1 MTATL
6 GSFKETQ
13 EILAEQGC
21 RLDIKTIRRVAYRAA
36 GRVRLMQ
43 QMGNYG
49 FSKQDSLAGR
59 RVAISSDG
67 GRLRLREKKR
77 GPKTAK
83 GRTRYNGAWREP
95 KLFIIYAVDENGKQR
110 KDYPPLIDGGMQDP
124 DTLFALLQNYLDQMD
139 IQQADQILL
148 VSDGARWIWNRLPSL
163 VKNLGLDVQR
173 IFFLVD
179 FYHAV
184 QHLHDV
190 AALRKNWSAKARK
203 RWCNKQRKLLY
214 QGKIDQVIQA
224 IRSLCRGRNS
234 KSIRTELRYFI
245 KHRTHMAYDVLL
257 NSKLPIGSGA
267 IESAIRRVVNLRL
280 KGPSIFWNKQNADAL
295 LLLRAYYKSGRWNQL
310 KSLAFSPSVALAP

>member
-1 MTATL
+1 MMTATL

-148 VSDGARWIWNRLPSL
+148 VSDGARWIS
-163 VKNLGLDVQR
+163 
-173 IFFLVD
+173 
-179 FYHAV
+179 
-184 QHLHDV
+184 
-190 AALRKNWSAKARK
+190 
-203 RWCNKQRKLLY
+203 
-214 QGKIDQVIQA
+214 
-224 IRSLCRGRNS
+224 
-234 KSIRTELRYFI
+234 E
-245 KHRTHMAYDVLL
+245 
-257 NSKLPIGSGA
+257 PITQPGEEFGA
-267 IESAIRRVVNLRL
+267 
-280 KGPSIFWNKQNADAL
+280 
-295 LLLRAYYKSGRWNQL
+295 
-310 KSLAFSPSVALAP
+310 